1 MNHTRNVLQRRSAWF
16 GIVAAASLAVALTG
30 CASGGSSDAS
40 PVGTWVNQDAQ
51 LELAEDG
58 ALSGTDGCNQLSG
71 QWTQEGDTIDFGVVA
86 STMMM
91 CEDVDTW
98 LSALQTATL
107 EGDTLRIL
115 DAEGNEVGTLD
126 RN

>member
-1 MNHTRNVLQRRSAWF
+1 MRASRGRRSAWL
-16 GIVAAASLAVALTG
+16 GIAAAASLALALTG
-30 CASGGSSDAS
+30 CTSGAGGDDES
-40 PVGTWVNQDAQ
+40 PVGTWVNGDAQ

-71 QWTQEGDTIDFGVVA
+71 QWTQDGDVIDFGTVA
-86 STMMM
+86 STMMA

-98 LSALQTATL
+98 LNGLQTATQD
-107 EGDTLRIL
+107 GDVLHIL
-115 DAEGNEVGTLD
+115 DTEGVEIGTLE